1 MHSTPAGTAAS
12 SNHARRGE
20 RTRRDSARERE
31 RQRDRET
38 ERHRESCAMASS
50 QRRIASL
57 AEQMRWLHAC
67 NDPECLGRCG
77 ECAVGAVGAAGSD
90 HHALEEGSVLTCE
103 SPRPCRVLAAGTI
116 CSGCL
121 PVARSGLRE
130 AQQGRRDGELGRPVL
145 CAARR
150 HQGGAHHRVRC
161 TSHFPAPI
169 RFSAHCR

>member
-1 MHSTPAGTAAS
+1 MDRASGGALRLSELSFLRTPHNILDSTLPMSRTLGPDVRTQYTGRYRRIEPAWL
-12 SNHARRGE
+12 NHARRGE

-31 RQRDRET
+31 RDRET

-90 HHALEEGSVLTCE
+90 HHALEEGSMLTCE
-103 SPRPCRVLAAGTI
+103 SPRPCRV
-116 CSGCL
+116 
-121 PVARSGLRE
+121 
-130 AQQGRRDGELGRPVL
+130 
-145 CAARR
+145 
-150 HQGGAHHRVRC
+150 
-161 TSHFPAPI
+161 
-169 RFSAHCR
+169 